1 MYPLL
6 ALLFAINVAS
16 VAGYAIFTLN
26 PVNLVGNPFAMK
38 VFAVS
43 YPLFARAQ
51 VGVAAVCFGY
61 ALWRVARWRWLG
73 AFAAVVVIALASELG
88 GTSVGIPF
96 GKYEYTGLLG
106 PKIFGKVPFLVPLSW
121 FFMSV
126 PSFDFANRLLGQRT
140 SLLARLGVA
149 ASFLLVWDVSL
160 DPAMSHL
167 TPFWAWS
174 KPGFYYGAPLT
185 NMTGWFMTGV
195 AIMYAL
201 HRARALAWI
210 RLLPPAFTPLFYLVN
225 LSLPVGMVLFAK
237 LWVAFAVSTSATL
250 VAAYVYARTTG
261 WSPGGASAPARTSRA
276 YP

>member
-6 ALLFAINVAS
+6 ALLFAINVMS

-26 PVNLVGNPFAMK
+26 PINLVNNPLALK

-51 VGVAAVCFGY
+51 IGVAAVCFGF
-61 ALWRVARWRWLG
+61 ALWRVARWRWLS
-73 AFAAVVVIALASELG
+73 AFAAVVLIALTMELG

-126 PSFDFANRLLGQRT
+126 PSFDFAERLLGARAPVW
-140 SLLARLGVA
+140 ARLALA

-160 DPAMSHL
+160 DPAMSRL
-167 TPFWAWS
+167 TPFWAWENE
-174 KPGFYYGAPLT
+174 GFYYGAPLT

-201 HRARALAWI
+201 HRTHALTWI
-210 RLLPPAFTPLFYLVN
+210 RRLPAAFSPLFFLVN
-225 LSLPVGMVLFAK
+225 LSLPVGMVFFAK
-237 LWVAFAVSTSATL
+237 LWPAFAVSTSAVL
-250 VAAYVYARTTG
+250 VSAYIYARSTG
-261 WSPGGASAPARTSRA
+261 WSWAPGRALTDATARR
-276 YP
+276 